1 MNGSASFF
9 LRIRGGGLTPLP
21 GLCGGRGGS
30 CRYWLVLHAFIAL
43 QVLHTIADPDPDD
56 GPSEGLLL
64 PKGANAGPSRDGLTK
79 PCDMS

>member
-21 GLCGGRGGS
+21 GLCGGRGG
-30 CRYWLVLHAFIAL
+30 R
-43 QVLHTIADPDPDD
+43 IADPEPDD